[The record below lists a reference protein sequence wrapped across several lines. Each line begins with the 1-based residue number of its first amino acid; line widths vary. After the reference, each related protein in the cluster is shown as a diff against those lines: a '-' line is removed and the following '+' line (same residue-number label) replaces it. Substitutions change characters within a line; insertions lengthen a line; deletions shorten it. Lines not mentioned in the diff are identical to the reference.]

1 MCAFCFSHK
10 SSPTVTPCNTIV
22 SSLLVAALVAV
33 TSPASAN
40 VLIFTDPSNAD
51 ANWTIVNQS
60 GFVSAGFQAT
70 GGNPSNTSYRQ
81 ITLSGTVMFVGELNN
96 TFVYNPSVQGAI
108 TGITYNADFETLNAA
123 GSSYFPLVSQNGS
136 FYIENSHGMNASAN
150 TWLNQNLVTD
160 LTQFVLLQ
168 VTNGIATFDFTKH
181 PDFSAAGSSIDFGYE
196 AVAGGAGPFT
206 SITGMANDPI
216 TVTFTPLVS
225 GSETPLP
232 GALPLFAGGLGV
244 FGLLARRR
252 KREHSTKQRLVV
264 LSAACFIALAT
275 TGKASAVT
283 IYSFTGGNFDTINR
297 DDPLPAGSYTTA
309 MKVTGSFTV
318 AAPFAPNLTFFDILP
333 TSLIL
338 DLSFSDGR
346 QTIDLSNFGPTAFG
360 SAIQI
365 ATDSLGAI
373 TSFDIGFA
381 TVPPTVVG
389 GKLGQIIIRN
399 ITVGLFDECLT
410 VSNGAC
416 DTFGIDQAFG
426 PGGVLELTST
436 DAQTPLLAT
445 LPLFTSGL
453 CVMGLLGWRRKSKAA
468 AAA

>member
-1 MCAFCFSHK
+1 
-10 SSPTVTPCNTIV
+10 
-22 SSLLVAALVAV
+22 
-33 TSPASAN
+33 
-40 VLIFTDPSNAD
+40 
-51 ANWTIVNQS
+51 VNQFGLNAA
-60 GFVSAGFQAT
+60 GFVAT
-70 GGNPSNTSYRQ
+70 GGNPGSYRQ
-81 ITLSGTVMFVGELNN
+81 VSMTAFTPFVGELNN
-96 TFVYNPSVQGAI
+96 TFVYNPSAQGAI
-108 TGITYNADFETLNAA
+108 TGITYNADFMTFNGV
-123 GSSYFPLVSQNGS
+123 GSSYFPLIAQNGNV
-136 FYIENSHGMNASAN
+136 YIDNFHGFNAGAN
-150 TWLNQNLVTD
+150 VWTNQNLVID
-160 LTQFVLLQ
+160 LTQFGLLTVIPGVDVL
-168 VTNGIATFDFTKH
+168 NIDHTKQ
-181 PDFSAAGSSIDFGYE
+181 PDFSAAGSAITFGFE
-196 AVAGGAGPFT
+196 NAAGGAGVLT
-206 SITGMANDPI
+206 SITGVDNDPI

-410 VSNGAC
+410 VSNGIC

-453 CVMGLLGWRRKSKAA
+453 CLMGLLGWRRTFAILLCAGSRLLRWPFHNAGFSPVR
-468 AAA
+468 